1 MSPQSFLWILFFVPL
16 LSTSTSTPNAYE
28 LDKSSCRLELI
39 QHSLHRCRPFLR
51 HGPQRAPLLLMTTDA
66 SDNEGAP
73 EECCAQLRQV
83 REGCRC
89 RGIREMVQEVK
100 WEEGFRGRE
109 CRGRCGEMLMRGQ
122 LLPAMCSVEPHRCKM
137 TQGVGYND
145 DE

>member
-1 MSPQSFLWILFFVPL
+1 MSPQSFLWILFFVL
-16 LSTSTSTPNAYE
+16 LHSTSTPNLPRAGRE
-28 LDKSSCRLELI
+28 LMQAGADT
-39 QHSLHRCRPFLR
+39 QSLHV
-51 HGPQRAPLLLMTTDA
+51 PLLPEARPATSA
-66 SDNEGAP
+66 AP

-109 CRGRCGEMLMRGQ
+109 CRGRCGEMLMRGK
-122 LLPAMCSVEPHRCKM
+122 LLPAMCSVEPHRCEM
-137 TQGVGYND
+137 RQGVGYDD